1 MAHDAPNQTP
11 GEAPR
16 DGEAPADGRGPG
28 LEDSLRAINAARRE
42 AMGASRGTARA
53 LRQLVSADVALARG
67 ALVRGLGWAVGALVF
82 GASAWLLFA
91 ATLVALMQR
100 AGLSW
105 LQSLALA
112 ALLSLVATAF
122 AGWRAMRYVEH
133 VGMHATRRQLA
144 RLGLLRRSR
153 RGNEDDDDGDDGERP
168 AADATAEAAAA
179 AARAAQAAAARPAD
193 ASAGG
198 R

>member
-1 MAHDAPNQTP
+1 DPRAPDRLVRRRLRRRLDHRQARPQRRRPVSAGDVAHDAPNQTP

-28 LEDSLRAINAARRE
+28 LDDSLRAINAARRE

-112 ALLSLVATAF
+112 ALLSL
-122 AGWRAMRYVEH
+122 
-133 VGMHATRRQLA
+133 
-144 RLGLLRRSR
+144 
-153 RGNEDDDDGDDGERP
+153 
-168 AADATAEAAAA
+168 
-179 AARAAQAAAARPAD
+179 
-193 ASAGG
+193 
-198 R
+198 